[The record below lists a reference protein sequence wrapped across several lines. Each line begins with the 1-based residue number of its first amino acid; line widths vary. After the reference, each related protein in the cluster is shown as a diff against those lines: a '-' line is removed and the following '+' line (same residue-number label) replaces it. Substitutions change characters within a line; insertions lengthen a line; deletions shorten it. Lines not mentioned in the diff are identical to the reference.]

1 MRFEDGTGALPPRH
15 SVDLSWSARPSAGV
29 IGYNVY
35 RKTSGQ
41 YSRINASL
49 EARTTYTDSAVE
61 AGITYFY
68 IVTAVDENG
77 AESAYSDTFKVV
89 IPTP

>member
-1 MRFEDGTGALPPRH
+1 MECSPLSGRDWVQRLPQ
-15 SVDLSWSARPSAGV
+15 
-29 IGYNVY
+29 
-35 RKTSGQ
+35 KTSGQ